1 MEEQKRTYISVII
14 SDYNR
19 KLYILNALKSV
30 IHQSLSRENYEIIL
44 IKNFADSNIDDFASQ
59 NKVKS
64 LISQD
69 ISLSGKIRE
78 ALSYATGNV
87 ICFLD
92 DDDKFYENKLEYV
105 YNKFKTTKNLVYLHN
120 NFSSIDDNNQPIKYK
135 NINPDFNI
143 SSISIRKDIIN
154 VDTLTMV
161 SKSIDTLMYM
171 YARESG
177 MKIEIDD
184 TVLTYYR
191 VTENSVTH
199 SFNSIESF
207 REFSINSLSKILQSY
222 VTMKS
227 IFTSGRA
234 LKIINHRESFTR
246 IRINLFGG
254 PKPFIKDYIKILF
267 TGSMEPRS
275 YEFKVM
281 ISSIFFKNL
290 AMKKLYNNEM
300 EKNKQLQ

>member
-1 MEEQKRTYISVII
+1 MKEQKRTYISVII

-19 KLYILNALKSV
+19 KLYIVNALKSV

-44 IKNFADSNIDDFASQ
+44 VKNFEDSNIDDFASQ
-59 NKVKS
+59 NQIKL

-78 ALSYATGNV
+78 GLSYATGNV

-92 DDDKFYENKLEYV
+92 DDDKFYENKLEYI

-120 NFSSIDDNNQPIKYK
+120 NFSSIDDNDQPIKYK
-135 NINPDFNI
+135 NTNPDFNM
-143 SSISIRKDIIN
+143 SSISIRRDIIN
-154 VDTLTMV
+154 VDTLTRV

-171 YARESG
+171 YALESS
-177 MKIEIDD
+177 KQIVIDD

-199 SFNSIESF
+199 SFDSMESF

-227 IFTSGRA
+227 IFTSHRV
-234 LKIINHRESFTR
+234 LKIINHMESFTR
-246 IRINLFGG
+246 IRIYLFGG
-254 PKPFIKDYIKILF
+254 SKPSIKDYLEILY
-267 TGSMEPRS
+267 TGSMESKS

-281 ISSIFFKNL
+281 LSSIFFKNF
-290 AMKKLYNNEM
+290 AIKKLYSNEI
-300 EKNKQLQ
+300 EKNKQLK